1 MSNFVSLW
9 GSEPQTYLVGHVTM
23 VNTKN
28 GCTRVALYQSTLLY
42 IMYRPS
48 LLFIALDCSRA
59 NRSIWVI
66 SQERELGLAVLS
78 LPLRSALH
86 ASLQDKAISLHM
98 IHFYCIGLY
107 IRFFME
113 IATHNASRVSIG
125 GIHPTKNDQFELHRA
140 KWSKQWSSVLKRGT
154 LFLG

>member
-1 MSNFVSLW
+1 
-9 GSEPQTYLVGHVTM
+9 
-23 VNTKN
+23 
-28 GCTRVALYQSTLLY
+28 
-42 IMYRPS
+42 MYRPS
-48 LLFIALDCSRA
+48 LLFIAVHCSRA

-78 LPLRSALH
+78 LPLRSALR
-86 ASLQDKAISLHM
+86 ASLQNKAISLHM

-107 IRFFME
+107 IRFLE
-113 IATHNASRVSIG
+113 IATHSASRVAIG